1 MTKRVLFDQMHV
13 SVFVPRRIE
22 KRQSDQIGR
31 KLKSRRFRAELR
43 GAIRSV
49 FDRYAVLRKTQVTI
63 SR

>member
-1 MTKRVLFDQMHV
+1 MHV